1 MGIIGAILIG
11 FVVLAAI
18 RELVPLVIRLVDS
31 ILIAV
36 IRAPFR
42 LVRILLIRVF
52 ATRDATPYRRGLKRA
67 TAGTFI
73 VVACLYASTWF
84 PLLLGVG
91 IGDLSAPADYP
102 GLVIWAVALAFGLL
116 WMGAG
121 LRGCRGGDFDYMA
134 AFWAAAVA
142 VICLAGMWWHFYP
155 DGNLLAL
162 AAVKTLYVAGAGAG
176 VIRWWCCMPPIF
188 GGNALKRILRHIQ
201 MRARPLRPVRPRSFR
216 GLGQ

>member
-1 MGIIGAILIG
+1 MGIIGAILVG
-11 FVVLAAI
+11 FVILAAI
-18 RELVPLVIRLVDS
+18 KELVPLAIRLVDS

-52 ATRDATPYRRGLKRA
+52 TSRDATPYRRGLKRA
-67 TAGTFI
+67 TAGTAI
-73 VVACLYASTWF
+73 VISCLYSSLWF

-91 IGDLSAPADYP
+91 IGDLSSPADHP
-102 GLVIWAVALAFGLL
+102 GLVVWVVALAFGLL

-134 AFWAAAVA
+134 AFWAALVGFGA
-142 VICLAGMWWHFYP
+142 LALLWWHFYP

-176 VIRWWCCMPPIF
+176 MIRWWCCMPPIF
-188 GGNALKRILRHIQ
+188 HGNALRRILRHIQ
-201 MRARPLRPVRPRSFR
+201 TRARPLRPVRPRSFR